1 MRPKR
6 NNILNDGQEF
16 VRLKMA
22 LDQNV
27 FAPEVLANG
36 FGGGD
41 AKRLPRAINQIGEG
55 FKFTHKPKADDIFD
69 AAYLPLQ
76 AERTIKQ

>member
-16 VRLKMA
+16 VRLKMP

-27 FAPEVLANG
+27 FAPEMLANG
-36 FGGGD
+36 LGGGD

-69 AAYLPLQ
+69 AAYLSLK

>member
-6 NNILNDGQEF
+6 NNILNDGQDI
-16 VRLKMA
+16 VCLKMV

-36 FGGGD
+36 FGGVD
-41 AKRLPRAINQIGEG
+41 AKRLTRAIEQIGEG
-55 FKFTHKPKADDIFD
+55 FKFTNKPKADGIFD
-69 AAYLPLQ
+69 AAYLPLK
-76 AERTIKQ
+76 AKRTMKQ

>member
-6 NNILNDGQEF
+6 NNILSDGQDI
-16 VRLKMA
+16 VCLKMVP
-22 LDQNV
+22 DQNV
-27 FAPEVLANG
+27 CAPEVLANG

-41 AKRLPRAINQIGEG
+41 AKRLTRAIEQIGEG

-69 AAYLPLQ
+69 GAYLPLK

>member
-1 MRPKR
+1 
-6 NNILNDGQEF
+6 
-16 VRLKMA
+16 MA

-41 AKRLPRAINQIGEG
+41 AKRLPRAIEQIGEG
-55 FKFTHKPKADDIFD
+55 FKFTNKPKADDVFD
-69 AAYLPLQ
+69 GAYLPLN